1 MLASYGNTHDIKSKI
16 IESVQLDFI
25 HIYKEKG
32 HELCVSLLKQKLK
45 DYFSKNE
52 GDISLLGYYSMN
64 LFILQ

>member
-32 HELCVSLLKQKLK
+32 HELCVSIFEAKIKKTTYEMKMTLAC
-45 DYFSKNE
+45 
-52 GDISLLGYYSMN
+52 MH
-64 LFILQ
+64 IL